1 MDNDVIRVICKN
13 IIDIIGLDR
22 WINII
27 VVIKFSL
34 RIVMGIDNP
43 VTSLKPLSKF
53 SLIIAFLK
61 FIFQIEENQGLKM
74 IIVILSLWLYW
85 EIFYILE
92 YFTGATCLTICY
104 ITLIDKK
111 MDNR

>member
-1 MDNDVIRVICKN
+1 
-13 IIDIIGLDR
+13 
-22 WINII
+22 
-27 VVIKFSL
+27 
-34 RIVMGIDNP
+34 MGIDNS

-74 IIVILSLWLYW
+74 IIVVLSLWLYW
-85 EIFYILE
+85 EIFNILE
-92 YFTGATCLTICY
+92 YFIGATCLIICY

-111 MDNR
+111 MDNL